1 MRLAPITPQIRS
13 SIVAVARQGH
23 RRHAH
28 PAAAAA
34 HAPPQGPSD
43 AVDMGSLSP
52 ELGDVASAR

>member
-34 HAPPQGPSD
+34 HVLTGTASD
-43 AVDMGSLSP
+43 AVDMGSLS
-52 ELGDVASAR
+52 GDLA